1 MDMEFS
7 KNIEEYKKK
16 GWKGISSESIVLF
29 LICVVICAAVIYI
42 CVYQFGIDI
51 MNAVYISIPFVMPI
65 CMVGFNKQ
73 RGYRMID
80 VIKRKKEI
88 RGYSKK
94 LEWIS
99 TEAILTEESEE
110 FEEE

>member
-16 GWKGISSESIVLF
+16 GFKGISSESIILF
-29 LICVVICAAVIYI
+29 IICVVICAVVIYI
-42 CVYQFGIDI
+42 CVYQFGVDI

-65 CMVGFNKQ
+65 CMVGFNKKK
-73 RGYRMID
+73 GYRLLD
-80 VIKRKKEI
+80 VIKRKREI

-94 LEWIS
+94 LNWIA
-99 TEAILTEESEE
+99 TEGILEESENI
-110 FEEE
+110 EED

>member
-16 GWKGISSESIVLF
+16 GFKGVEWGSIAVF
-29 LICVVICAAVIYI
+29 LICVIICAAVIYI
-42 CVYQFGIDI
+42 CVYQFNIDT
-51 MNAVYISIPFVMPI
+51 MNAVYISIPFVMPVCRI
-65 CMVGFNKQ
+65 GFSKQ
-73 RGYRMID
+73 KGYRMLD

-94 LEWIS
+94 LEWIA
-99 TEAILTEESEE
+99 TERILSEESESV
-110 FEEE
+110 EEG